1 MKKNNSIN
9 KSHSKAIE
17 DFTKKAKNLLK
28 DNLVDILIY
37 GSVSRG
43 EAKTDSDI
51 DIIVIVKKN
60 VFKNQMKLAA
70 MAFDILMETGEYISV
85 QTMKS
90 KDLKRDT
97 IFLHNVRGDSI
108 HAI

>member
-9 KSHSKAIE
+9 KSHGKAIE

-97 IFLHNVRGDSI
+97 IFLHNVRGEAI

>member
-1 MKKNNSIN
+1 MEKNSALKESQIQ
-9 KSHSKAIE
+9 AVE
-17 DFTKKAKNLLK
+17 DFSKKAKELLD
-28 DNLVDILIY
+28 DNLIDILIY

-60 VFKNQMKLAA
+60 VFRSQMKLAEI
-70 MAFDILMETGEYISV
+70 AFDILMKTGEYISV

-97 IFLHNVRGDSI
+97 IFLHNVRKEAI

>member
-1 MKKNNSIN
+1 MKKNNSIK
-9 KSHSKAIE
+9 KSHSKAIK
-17 DFTKKAKNLLK
+17 DFTNKTKNLLK

-37 GSVSRG
+37 GSVPRG
-43 EAKTDSDI
+43 EANKNSDI
-51 DIIVIVKKN
+51 DVIVIVKKN

-70 MAFDILMETGEYISV
+70 MAFDILMETGEYVSV

-97 IFLHNVRGDSI
+97 IFLHNVRGDAI

>member
-1 MKKNNSIN
+1 MKKNNLIKEAYN
-9 KSHSKAIE
+9 KTIE
-17 DFTKKAKNLLK
+17 HFTQKAKNLLK

-43 EAKTDSDI
+43 EAKNSSDI

-70 MAFDILMETGEYISV
+70 LAFDILMETGEYISV

-97 IFLHNVRGDSI
+97 IFLHNVRGEAI

>member
-1 MKKNNSIN
+1 MKKNNFMN
-9 KSHSKAIE
+9 KSYNKAIE
-17 DFTKKAKNLLK
+17 EFTKKTKNLLK
-28 DNLVDILIY
+28 NNLVDILIY

-51 DIIVIVKKN
+51 DVIVIVKKN

-90 KDLKRDT
+90 KDFKRDT
-97 IFLHNVRGDSI
+97 IFLHNVKGEAI